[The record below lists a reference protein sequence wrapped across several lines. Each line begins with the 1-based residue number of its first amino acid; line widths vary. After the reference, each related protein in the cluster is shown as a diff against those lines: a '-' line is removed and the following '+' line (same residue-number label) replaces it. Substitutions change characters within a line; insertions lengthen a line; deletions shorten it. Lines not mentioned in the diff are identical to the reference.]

1 MQHGTISLLKV
12 SKMLKLGRVERYILD
27 EIGKNGCIHMTLL
40 DPENFSPQDIA
51 KCAKMCEEQ
60 GTGAIMVGGS
70 IFQSQTALDEC
81 VKMIKENVSIPV
93 ILFPNNVNAISKH
106 ADAIWFMSLLN
117 STDWYYII
125 GAQMQGSFLVKKYAL
140 EAIPMGYL
148 VFGSDTAV
156 SAIGRVLPLP
166 LNKGE
171 VAAGYALAAQYLGMR
186 FVYLEAGSGAQNHI
200 PPETIRAVR
209 DVVDITVV
217 VGGGITSPEHSHI
230 VAKAGADVIVTGN
243 IVEKSKNAELLS
255 KIIQAAKEGAA
266 SRPWPKKTLPPIP

>member
-1 MQHGTISLLKV
+1 
-12 SKMLKLGRVERYILD
+12 MLKLGRVERYILE

-40 DPENFSPQDIA
+40 DPENFSPQEIA

-70 IFQSQTALDEC
+70 ILHSQTTLDEC
-81 VKMIKENVSIPV
+81 VRMIKENVSIPV
-93 ILFPNNVNAISKH
+93 ILFPNNVNAISKY

-125 GAQMQGSFLVKKYAL
+125 GAQMQGSFLVKKYDL

-156 SAIGRVLPLP
+156 SAVGRALPLP

-209 DVVDITVV
+209 DVVDITIV
-217 VGGGITSPEHSHI
+217 VGGGITSPEHSYV
-230 VAKAGADVIVTGN
+230 VAKAGADVIVTGTV
-243 IVEKSKNAELLS
+243 VEKSKNAELLS

-266 SRPWPKKTLPPIP
+266 SRPWPKKTLSPIF